1 MLSVA
6 AAHILRAIRMRLRRG
21 PLADFLLEPHKVPV
35 GVLDEEL
42 PDADLYIARPVPLLF
57 GFDEDRPSCFCDA
70 LQRAVQI
77 VDLNLKVDTLTK
89 GELKGSCR
97 PRPTLVDLVKHQV
110 RVTQDKLAESFL
122 RPLIAKGKTDEV
134 APKTA
139 RCLVIG
145 DGKFRDKP
153 GLVAHGLTLAAS
165 DEANRVALATVTV
178 GAR

>member
-1 MLSVA
+1 
-6 AAHILRAIRMRLRRG
+6 MRLRRG

-57 GFDEDRPSCFCDA
+57 GFDEDRPSCLCDA

-77 VDLNLKVDTLTK
+77 VDLNLEVDTSTK
-89 GELKGSCR
+89 GELKGPCR
-97 PRPTLVDLVKHQV
+97 PRPTLVDLVKHHVCAAHNEVSKSLFGTLVSQ
-110 RVTQDKLAESFL
+110 REAN
-122 RPLIAKGKTDEV
+122 EV
-134 APKTA
+134 APETFGG
-139 RCLVIG
+139 LVIG

-165 DEANRVALATVTV
+165 DEASRVTLATIMV

>member
-1 MLSVA
+1 
-6 AAHILRAIRMRLRRG
+6 
-21 PLADFLLEPHKVPV
+21 
-35 GVLDEEL
+35 
-42 PDADLYIARPVPLLF
+42 
-57 GFDEDRPSCFCDA
+57 
-70 LQRAVQI
+70 
-77 VDLNLKVDTLTK
+77 
-89 GELKGSCR
+89 
-97 PRPTLVDLVKHQV
+97 V
-110 RVTQDKLAESFL
+110 RVTQDKVAESFL

-165 DEANRVALATVTV
+165 DEASRVTLATITV